1 MPKINLAIE
10 ADSATEMKEILSQ
23 LATGSVV
30 EVTQSLYVP
39 TENIATETMYFEH
52 DASGEFIKVEKGE
65 SLEFLEKDCFD
76 PRTKEQYEE
85 FINKEKAAKKEPA
98 KKKKAT
104 AKKKEEVS
112 TASTSDTEPSK
123 TGEKA
128 ALTETDL
135 ETEEVSA
142 TADLHPGAT
151 KADVQAAMKKAMA
164 NGNRDRI
171 KMCFGRYN
179 AEKLSDLKEEH
190 YGKFITDLEAL
201 VGE

>member
-1 MPKINLAIE
+1 MSKINLNIE
-10 ADSATEMKEILSQ
+10 AESATELKEILSQ
-23 LATGSVV
+23 LATGNVV
-30 EVTQSLYVP
+30 EVTQPVNVP
-39 TENIATETMYFEH
+39 AKKAAEDTEKA
-52 DASGEFIKVEKGE
+52 
-65 SLEFLEKDCFD
+65 LEKV
-76 PRTKEQYEE
+76 T
-85 FINKEKAAKKEPA
+85 KKEPA

-104 AKKKEEVS
+104 AKKKEEGS
-112 TASTSDTEPSK
+112 TVSTSDTEPSK
-123 TGEKA
+123 TGEKVA
-128 ALTETDL
+128 PTETDS

-190 YGKFITDLEAL
+190 YGKFITDLETLA
-201 VGE
+201 GE

>member
-1 MPKINLAIE
+1 
-10 ADSATEMKEILSQ
+10 MKEILSQ

-30 EVTQSLYVP
+30 EVTQSLN
-39 TENIATETMYFEH
+39 TANKKATEE
-52 DASGEFIKVEKGE
+52 V
-65 SLEFLEKDCFD
+65 
-76 PRTKEQYEE
+76 
-85 FINKEKAAKKEPA
+85 EKAAKKEPA

-123 TGEKA
+123 TGEKVVP
-128 ALTETDL
+128 TDS

-190 YGKFITDLEAL
+190 YGKFITDLETL

>member
-23 LATGSVV
+23 LATVSVV
-30 EVTQSLYVP
+30 EVTPQSLN
-39 TENIATETMYFEH
+39 TADKKATEE
-52 DASGEFIKVEKGE
+52 V
-65 SLEFLEKDCFD
+65 
-76 PRTKEQYEE
+76 
-85 FINKEKAAKKEPA
+85 EKAAKKEPV

-123 TGEKA
+123 AGEKVA
-128 ALTETDL
+128 PTDS

-190 YGKFITDLEAL
+190 YGKFITDLETL

>member
-1 MPKINLAIE
+1 MANIYLNIE
-10 ADSATEMKEILSQ
+10 ADSAQELKEILSQ

-30 EVTQSLYVP
+30 EVTQSLN
-39 TENIATETMYFEH
+39 TADKKATEE
-52 DASGEFIKVEKGE
+52 V
-65 SLEFLEKDCFD
+65 
-76 PRTKEQYEE
+76 
-85 FINKEKAAKKEPA
+85 EKAAKKEPS

-123 TGEKA
+123 TGEKVA
-128 ALTETDL
+128 PTETDS

-142 TADLHPGAT
+142 TADLHSGAT

-190 YGKFITDLEAL
+190 YGKFITDLETL

>member
-30 EVTQSLYVP
+30 EVTQSLN
-39 TENIATETMYFEH
+39 TANKKATEE
-52 DASGEFIKVEKGE
+52 V
-65 SLEFLEKDCFD
+65 
-76 PRTKEQYEE
+76 
-85 FINKEKAAKKEPA
+85 EKAAKKEPA

-123 TGEKA
+123 TGEKVVP
-128 ALTETDL
+128 TDS

-151 KADVQAAMKKAMA
+151 KADVQAAMKKARA

-190 YGKFITDLEAL
+190 YGKFITDLETL

>member
-30 EVTQSLYVP
+30 EVTQSLN
-39 TENIATETMYFEH
+39 TADKKATEE
-52 DASGEFIKVEKGE
+52 V
-65 SLEFLEKDCFD
+65 
-76 PRTKEQYEE
+76 Q
-85 FINKEKAAKKEPA
+85 KAAKKEPA

-123 TGEKA
+123 TGEKVVP
-128 ALTETDL
+128 TDS

-190 YGKFITDLEAL
+190 YGKFITDLETL

>member
-23 LATGSVV
+23 LATGSVA
-30 EVTQSLYVP
+30 EVAQSLN
-39 TENIATETMYFEH
+39 TADKKATEE
-52 DASGEFIKVEKGE
+52 VEK
-65 SLEFLEKDCFD
+65 
-76 PRTKEQYEE
+76 T
-85 FINKEKAAKKEPA
+85 AKKEPA

-123 TGEKA
+123 TGEKVA
-128 ALTETDL
+128 PTDS

-190 YGKFITDLEAL
+190 YGKFITDLETL

>member
-1 MPKINLAIE
+1 MANIYLNIE
-10 ADSATEMKEILSQ
+10 ADSAQELKEILSQ
-23 LATGSVV
+23 LATDNVV
-30 EVTQSLYVP
+30 EVTQSLN
-39 TENIATETMYFEH
+39 TADKKATEE
-52 DASGEFIKVEKGE
+52 V
-65 SLEFLEKDCFD
+65 
-76 PRTKEQYEE
+76 
-85 FINKEKAAKKEPA
+85 EKAAKKEPA

-123 TGEKA
+123 TGEKVA
-128 ALTETDL
+128 PTDS

-164 NGNRDRI
+164 NGNRDRT
-171 KMCFGRYN
+171 KMCLGRYN

-190 YGKFITDLEAL
+190 YGKFITDLETL

>member
-30 EVTQSLYVP
+30 EVTQSLN
-39 TENIATETMYFEH
+39 TADKKATEE
-52 DASGEFIKVEKGE
+52 V
-65 SLEFLEKDCFD
+65 
-76 PRTKEQYEE
+76 
-85 FINKEKAAKKEPA
+85 EKAAKKEPA

-123 TGEKA
+123 TGEKVA
-128 ALTETDL
+128 PTDS

-190 YGKFITDLEAL
+190 YGKFITDLEML

>member
-30 EVTQSLYVP
+30 EVTQSLN
-39 TENIATETMYFEH
+39 TADKKATEE
-52 DASGEFIKVEKGE
+52 V
-65 SLEFLEKDCFD
+65 
-76 PRTKEQYEE
+76 
-85 FINKEKAAKKEPA
+85 EKAAKKEPA

-123 TGEKA
+123 TGEKVA
-128 ALTETDL
+128 PTDSDL

-151 KADVQAAMKKAMA
+151 KADVQEAMRKAMDK
-164 NGNRDRI
+164 GKRPMI
-171 KMCFGRYN
+171 KTCFSRYN

-190 YGKFITDLEAL
+190 YGKFITDLETL

>member
-23 LATGSVV
+23 LATGNVV
-30 EVTQSLYVP
+30 EVTQSLN
-39 TENIATETMYFEH
+39 TADKKATE
-52 DASGEFIKVEKGE
+52 
-65 SLEFLEKDCFD
+65 
-76 PRTKEQYEE
+76 
-85 FINKEKAAKKEPA
+85 EKAAKKEPA

-104 AKKKEEVS
+104 TKKKEEAS
-112 TASTSDTEPSK
+112 TVSTSDTEPSK
-123 TGEKA
+123 TGEKVA
-128 ALTETDL
+128 PTDS

-171 KMCFGRYN
+171 KMCFSRYN

-190 YGKFITDLEAL
+190 YGKFITDLETL

>member
-1 MPKINLAIE
+1 MSKINLTIE
-10 ADSATEMKEILSQ
+10 ADSVTEMKEVLSQ
-23 LATGSVV
+23 LATGNVIEVAQSSNITTKKAV
-30 EVTQSLYVP
+30 EDP
-39 TENIATETMYFEH
+39 E
-52 DASGEFIKVEKGE
+52 KV
-65 SLEFLEKDCFD
+65 
-76 PRTKEQYEE
+76 
-85 FINKEKAAKKEPA
+85 AKKESA

-104 AKKKEEVS
+104 SKKKEE
-112 TASTSDTEPSK
+112 ASTDSISDTEPSE
-123 TGEKA
+123 TGEKVA
-128 ALTETDL
+128 PTETDL

-171 KMCFGRYN
+171 KMCFDRYN

>member
-30 EVTQSLYVP
+30 EVTQSLN
-39 TENIATETMYFEH
+39 TANKKATEE
-52 DASGEFIKVEKGE
+52 V
-65 SLEFLEKDCFD
+65 
-76 PRTKEQYEE
+76 
-85 FINKEKAAKKEPA
+85 EKAAKKEPA

-123 TGEKA
+123 TGEKVVP
-128 ALTETDL
+128 TDS
-135 ETEEVSA
+135 ETEEVSE

-190 YGKFITDLEAL
+190 YGKFITDLETL

>member
-30 EVTQSLYVP
+30 EVTQSLN
-39 TENIATETMYFEH
+39 TANKKATEE
-52 DASGEFIKVEKGE
+52 V
-65 SLEFLEKDCFD
+65 
-76 PRTKEQYEE
+76 
-85 FINKEKAAKKEPA
+85 EKAAKKEPA

-123 TGEKA
+123 TGEKVVP
-128 ALTETDL
+128 TDS

-190 YGKFITDLEAL
+190 YGKFITDLETL

>member
-30 EVTQSLYVP
+30 EVTQSLN
-39 TENIATETMYFEH
+39 TANKKATEE
-52 DASGEFIKVEKGE
+52 V
-65 SLEFLEKDCFD
+65 
-76 PRTKEQYEE
+76 
-85 FINKEKAAKKEPA
+85 EKAAKKEPA

-123 TGEKA
+123 TGEKVVP
-128 ALTETDL
+128 TDS

-171 KMCFGRYN
+171 KMCSGRYN

-190 YGKFITDLEAL
+190 YGKFITDLETL

>member
-30 EVTQSLYVP
+30 EVTQSLN
-39 TENIATETMYFEH
+39 TADKKATEE
-52 DASGEFIKVEKGE
+52 V
-65 SLEFLEKDCFD
+65 
-76 PRTKEQYEE
+76 
-85 FINKEKAAKKEPA
+85 EKAAKKEPA

-123 TGEKA
+123 TGEKVA
-128 ALTETDL
+128 PTDS

-151 KADVQAAMKKAMA
+151 KADVQEAMRKAMDK
-164 NGNRDRI
+164 GKRPMI
-171 KMCFGRYN
+171 KTCFGRYN

-190 YGKFITDLEAL
+190 YGKFITDLETL

>member
-1 MPKINLAIE
+1 MPKFNLAIE

-30 EVTQSLYVP
+30 EVTQSLN
-39 TENIATETMYFEH
+39 TADKKATEE
-52 DASGEFIKVEKGE
+52 V
-65 SLEFLEKDCFD
+65 
-76 PRTKEQYEE
+76 
-85 FINKEKAAKKEPA
+85 EKAAKKEPA

-123 TGEKA
+123 TGEKVA
-128 ALTETDL
+128 PTDS

-190 YGKFITDLEAL
+190 YGKFITDLETL

>member
-1 MPKINLAIE
+1 MSKINLTIE

-23 LATGSVV
+23 LATGNVV
-30 EVTQSLYVP
+30 EVTHPANVT
-39 TENIATETMYFEH
+39 TEKVVETAE
-52 DASGEFIKVEKGE
+52 KVV
-65 SLEFLEKDCFD
+65 
-76 PRTKEQYEE
+76 
-85 FINKEKAAKKEPA
+85 KKEPA

-104 AKKKEEVS
+104 TKKEEEAS

-123 TGEKA
+123 TGEKVEP
-128 ALTETDL
+128 TETDS
-135 ETEEVSA
+135 ETEGVSA

-190 YGKFITDLEAL
+190 YGKFITDLETLA
-201 VGE
+201 GE

>member
-30 EVTQSLYVP
+30 EVTQSLN
-39 TENIATETMYFEH
+39 TADKKATEE
-52 DASGEFIKVEKGE
+52 V
-65 SLEFLEKDCFD
+65 
-76 PRTKEQYEE
+76 
-85 FINKEKAAKKEPA
+85 EKAAKKEPA

-112 TASTSDTEPSK
+112 TASTSDTEPSN
-123 TGEKA
+123 TGEKVA
-128 ALTETDL
+128 PTDS

-151 KADVQAAMKKAMA
+151 KADVQEAMRKAMDK
-164 NGNRDRI
+164 GKRPMI
-171 KMCFGRYN
+171 KTCFSRYN

-190 YGKFITDLEAL
+190 YGKFITDLETL

>member
-1 MPKINLAIE
+1 MSKINLNIGAE
-10 ADSATEMKEILSQ
+10 SVEELNAILSQ
-23 LATGSVV
+23 LATGNVV
-30 EVTQSLYVP
+30 EVTQLANVT
-39 TENIATETMYFEH
+39 TEKVVETAE
-52 DASGEFIKVEKGE
+52 KV
-65 SLEFLEKDCFD
+65 
-76 PRTKEQYEE
+76 
-85 FINKEKAAKKEPA
+85 AKKEPA

-104 AKKKEEVS
+104 TKKKEEAS

-123 TGEKA
+123 TGEKVA
-128 ALTETDL
+128 PTDS

-190 YGKFITDLEAL
+190 YGKFITDLETLA
-201 VGE
+201 GE

>member
-30 EVTQSLYVP
+30 EVTQSLN
-39 TENIATETMYFEH
+39 TADKKAI
-52 DASGEFIKVEKGE
+52 
-65 SLEFLEKDCFD
+65 
-76 PRTKEQYEE
+76 EE
-85 FINKEKAAKKEPA
+85 VEKAAKKEPA

-123 TGEKA
+123 TGEKVA
-128 ALTETDL
+128 PTDS

-151 KADVQAAMKKAMA
+151 KADVQEAMRKAMDK
-164 NGNRDRI
+164 GKRPMI
-171 KMCFGRYN
+171 KTCFSRYN

-190 YGKFITDLEAL
+190 YGKFITDLETL

>member
-1 MPKINLAIE
+1 MANIYLNIE
-10 ADSATEMKEILSQ
+10 ADSAQELKEILSQ
-23 LATGSVV
+23 LATDNVV
-30 EVTQSLYVP
+30 EVTQSLN
-39 TENIATETMYFEH
+39 TADKKATEE
-52 DASGEFIKVEKGE
+52 V
-65 SLEFLEKDCFD
+65 
-76 PRTKEQYEE
+76 
-85 FINKEKAAKKEPA
+85 EKAAKKEPA

-123 TGEKA
+123 TGEKVA
-128 ALTETDL
+128 STDS

-190 YGKFITDLEAL
+190 YGKFITDLETL

>member
-30 EVTQSLYVP
+30 EVTQSLN
-39 TENIATETMYFEH
+39 TADKKATEE
-52 DASGEFIKVEKGE
+52 V
-65 SLEFLEKDCFD
+65 
-76 PRTKEQYEE
+76 
-85 FINKEKAAKKEPA
+85 AKKEPA

-123 TGEKA
+123 TGEKVA
-128 ALTETDL
+128 PTDS

-190 YGKFITDLEAL
+190 YGKFITDLETL

>member
-1 MPKINLAIE
+1 MSKINLAIE

-23 LATGSVV
+23 LATGNVV
-30 EVTQSLYVP
+30 EVTQSLNVP
-39 TENIATETMYFEH
+39 TAKIVEATEKE
-52 DASGEFIKVEKGE
+52 
-65 SLEFLEKDCFD
+65 LEKV
-76 PRTKEQYEE
+76 
-85 FINKEKAAKKEPA
+85 AKKEPA

-104 AKKKEEVS
+104 TKKKEEAS

-123 TGEKA
+123 TGEKVA
-128 ALTETDL
+128 PTDS

-179 AEKLSDLKEEH
+179 AEKL
-190 YGKFITDLEAL
+190 
-201 VGE
+201 

>member
-23 LATGSVV
+23 LATGRVV
-30 EVTQSLYVP
+30 EVTQSLN
-39 TENIATETMYFEH
+39 TANKKATEE
-52 DASGEFIKVEKGE
+52 V
-65 SLEFLEKDCFD
+65 
-76 PRTKEQYEE
+76 
-85 FINKEKAAKKEPA
+85 EKAAKKEPA

-123 TGEKA
+123 TGEKVVP
-128 ALTETDL
+128 TDS

-190 YGKFITDLEAL
+190 YGKFITDLETL

>member
-1 MPKINLAIE
+1 MPKINLAIG

-30 EVTQSLYVP
+30 EVTQSLN
-39 TENIATETMYFEH
+39 TANKKATEE
-52 DASGEFIKVEKGE
+52 V
-65 SLEFLEKDCFD
+65 
-76 PRTKEQYEE
+76 
-85 FINKEKAAKKEPA
+85 EKAAKKEPA

-123 TGEKA
+123 TGEKVVP
-128 ALTETDL
+128 TDS

-190 YGKFITDLEAL
+190 YGKFITDLETL

>member
-30 EVTQSLYVP
+30 EVTQSLN
-39 TENIATETMYFEH
+39 TADKKATEE
-52 DASGEFIKVEKGE
+52 V
-65 SLEFLEKDCFD
+65 
-76 PRTKEQYEE
+76 Q
-85 FINKEKAAKKEPA
+85 KAAKKEPA

-123 TGEKA
+123 TGEKVA
-128 ALTETDL
+128 PTDS

-190 YGKFITDLEAL
+190 YGKFITDLETL

>member
-1 MPKINLAIE
+1 MPKINLAID

-30 EVTQSLYVP
+30 EVTQSLN
-39 TENIATETMYFEH
+39 TADKKATEE
-52 DASGEFIKVEKGE
+52 V
-65 SLEFLEKDCFD
+65 
-76 PRTKEQYEE
+76 
-85 FINKEKAAKKEPA
+85 EKAAKKEPA
-98 KKKKAT
+98 KKKKVT
-104 AKKKEEVS
+104 AKKKEAVS
-112 TASTSDTEPSK
+112 TASTLDTELSK
-123 TGEKA
+123 TGEKVA
-128 ALTETDL
+128 PIETKTDS

-151 KADVQAAMKKAMA
+151 KADVQEAMKKAMA

-190 YGKFITDLEAL
+190 YGKFITDLETL

>member
-10 ADSATEMKEILSQ
+10 ADSAIEMKEILSQ
-23 LATGSVV
+23 LATDNVV
-30 EVTQSLYVP
+30 EVTQSLN
-39 TENIATETMYFEH
+39 TADKKATEE
-52 DASGEFIKVEKGE
+52 V
-65 SLEFLEKDCFD
+65 
-76 PRTKEQYEE
+76 
-85 FINKEKAAKKEPA
+85 EKAAKKEPA

-123 TGEKA
+123 TGEKVA
-128 ALTETDL
+128 PTDYS

>member
-30 EVTQSLYVP
+30 EVTQSLN
-39 TENIATETMYFEH
+39 TADKKATEE
-52 DASGEFIKVEKGE
+52 V
-65 SLEFLEKDCFD
+65 
-76 PRTKEQYEE
+76 
-85 FINKEKAAKKEPA
+85 EKAAKKEPA

-104 AKKKEEVS
+104 ANKKEEVS

-123 TGEKA
+123 TGEKVA
-128 ALTETDL
+128 PTDSDL

-151 KADVQAAMKKAMA
+151 KADVQEAMRKAMDK
-164 NGNRDRI
+164 GKRPMI
-171 KMCFGRYN
+171 KTCFSRYN

-190 YGKFITDLEAL
+190 YGKFITDLETL

>member
-1 MPKINLAIE
+1 MSKINLTIE
-10 ADSATEMKEILSQ
+10 AESATEMKEILSQ
-23 LATGSVV
+23 LATGTVV
-30 EVTQSLYVP
+30 EVTQPANVT
-39 TENIATETMYFEH
+39 TEKVVET
-52 DASGEFIKVEKGE
+52 A
-65 SLEFLEKDCFD
+65 
-76 PRTKEQYEE
+76 
-85 FINKEKAAKKEPA
+85 EKAAKKEPA
-98 KKKKAT
+98 KKKQAT

-123 TGEKA
+123 TGEKVA
-128 ALTETDL
+128 PTDS

-190 YGKFITDLEAL
+190 YGKFITDLETL